1 MTHSAFRIPHS
12 GVPVFDHIKS
22 LARSRDALDGVVMA
36 GATVVAGGFDYL
48 VLVAAGLMLTDLE
61 AIAFLAVMNVLKIAE
76 QLTWVIRN
84 VVAYYAAELAILPD
98 ATTRIGA
105 FLHGRWRWAWQW
117 GLVTAVLFALVSP
130 FTGRLIN
137 VDSTWALVAAG
148 FALLLFFLRP
158 VTDGA
163 LQGVQNFLGL
173 GGVAI
178 VQSLFRFGLTVG
190 LIWLG
195 LNLVG
200 AVLALP
206 VASGL
211 ALILAVWLL
220 RRYFRTPKTENVQ
233 KVSLRYSLLTL
244 VGLGS
249 FALLVYTD
257 VILVNRLLPETVAVQ
272 YTPVNILARMNLFV
286 PIAIGMV
293 LFPKATQRHAQGKDA
308 RPYLLLALA
317 ATLIPGLILTAL
329 YFLLPGLITGLVF
342 RGQYPNPGTLLGLVG
357 LATTLFAGINIWLN
371 YALSAEKRPFIITL
385 VFIVTGQI
393 AAIAFFHDT
402 LQTIALIMLTAG
414 LLGNFT
420 GAATLLRK

>member
-1 MTHSAFRIPHS
+1 MLER
-12 GVPVFDHIKS
+12 IKS
-22 LARSRDALDGVVMA
+22 LAHSRDALDGVVMA
-36 GATVVAGGFDYL
+36 GATLVAGGFDYL
-48 VLVAAGLMLTDLE
+48 VLVAAGLLLTDLE

-84 VVAYYAAELAILPD
+84 VVAYYTAELSILPN
-98 ATTRIGA
+98 ATIRIGT
-105 FLHGRWRWAWQW
+105 FLRGRWRWAWQW
-117 GLVTAVLFALVSP
+117 GLLTAVLFALVSP
-130 FTGRLIN
+130 FIGRLIN
-137 VDSTWALVAAG
+137 VDSTWALIAAG

-178 VQSLFRFGLTVG
+178 VQSVCRFGLTVG
-190 LIWLG
+190 LILLG

-200 AVLALP
+200 AVVALP
-206 VASGL
+206 VASSL
-211 ALILAVWLL
+211 ALVLAVWLL
-220 RRYFRTPKTENVQ
+220 RPYFRAPKTDDVQ

-249 FALLVYTD
+249 FALLVYAD
-257 VILVNRLLPETVAVQ
+257 AILVNRLLPEALAVQ
-272 YTPVNILARMNLFV
+272 YTPVNILGRMNLFV

-317 ATLIPGLILTAL
+317 ATLIPGLILTAV
-329 YFLLPGLITGLVF
+329 YFIFPGLITELVF
-342 RGQYPNPGTLLGLVG
+342 RGQYPNPGSLLGLVG

-371 YALSAEKRPFIITL
+371 YALSAEKRPFVITL
-385 VFIVTGQI
+385 VFIVIAQI
-393 AAIAFFHDT
+393 AAITLFHDS
-402 LQTIALIMLTAG
+402 LQTIALIMLGAG
-414 LLGNFT
+414 LLGNVA
-420 GAATLLRK
+420 GALTLLRK